1 MTIHGRI
8 VIEYPHIYDK
18 TKKVTVHP
26 EARTNGGKKMHI
38 VRHLEYYSGSKEEK
52 IPDFR
57 PDFPYI
63 ATQVELDHYRG
74 SFVPWHWHKALELFY
89 MERGELRYHTPG
101 GTLVFPAG
109 SGGLVNSNVLHMT
122 EVLSRTGPNIQK
134 IHFFDPVLISGSY
147 DSLIEQKYVT
157 PVTSAAQLEL
167 VPLYPDD
174 PDQADIL
181 RLIRQA
187 FLLDEAGFGY
197 ELRLRDLLSEIWF
210 QLFTHISPVLQEPS
224 APAGSAGDKIK
235 TMMVYVH
242 EHFSEKIAVSDLAAS
257 AYLSERECYRVFRR
271 CLHMTPAEYVTGYRL
286 QIACRMLAEGGEPV
300 TSIGHACGLGS
311 SSYFGKTF
319 RGHLGCT
326 PLEYRRRWQD
336 NDKN

>member
-1 MTIHGRI
+1 M
-8 VIEYPHIYDK
+8 
-18 TKKVTVHP
+18 
-26 EARTNGGKKMHI
+26 
-38 VRHLEYYSGSKEEK
+38 
-52 IPDFR
+52 
-57 PDFPYI
+57 
-63 ATQVELDHYRG
+63 
-74 SFVPWHWHKALELFY
+74 
-89 MERGELRYHTPG
+89 
-101 GTLVFPAG
+101 
-109 SGGLVNSNVLHMT
+109 
-122 EVLSRTGPNIQK
+122 
-134 IHFFDPVLISGSY
+134 
-147 DSLIEQKYVT
+147 
-157 PVTSAAQLEL
+157 
-167 VPLYPDD
+167 PLYPDA

-187 FLLDEAGFGY
+187 FLLDEDGFGY

-210 QLFTHISPVLQEPS
+210 QLLKHISPVLQEPS

-242 EHFSEKIAVSDLAAS
+242 EHFSEKISVSDLAAS
-257 AYLSERECYRVFRR
+257 AYLSERECYRIFRR

>member
-1 MTIHGRI
+1 
-8 VIEYPHIYDK
+8 
-18 TKKVTVHP
+18 
-26 EARTNGGKKMHI
+26 MHI

-52 IPDFR
+52 LPDFR

-63 ATQVELDHYRG
+63 ATQVELDHYKG
-74 SFVPWHWHKALELFY
+74 FFVPWHWHKALELFY
-89 MERGELRYHTPG
+89 MESGELRYHTPG

-157 PVTSAAQLEL
+157 PVTS
-167 VPLYPDD
+167 
-174 PDQADIL
+174 
-181 RLIRQA
+181 
-187 FLLDEAGFGY
+187 
-197 ELRLRDLLSEIWF
+197 
-210 QLFTHISPVLQEPS
+210 
-224 APAGSAGDKIK
+224 
-235 TMMVYVH
+235 
-242 EHFSEKIAVSDLAAS
+242 
-257 AYLSERECYRVFRR
+257 
-271 CLHMTPAEYVTGYRL
+271 
-286 QIACRMLAEGGEPV
+286 
-300 TSIGHACGLGS
+300 IGHACGLGS

-319 RGHLGCT
+319 RSHLGCT

>member
-1 MTIHGRI
+1 
-8 VIEYPHIYDK
+8 
-18 TKKVTVHP
+18 
-26 EARTNGGKKMHI
+26 MHI

-63 ATQVELDHYRG
+63 ATQVELDHYKG
-74 SFVPWHWHKALELFY
+74 FFVPWHWHKALELFY
-89 MERGELRYHTPG
+89 MESGELRYHTPG
-101 GTLVFPAG
+101 KTAVFPAG

-122 EVLSRTGPNIQK
+122 EVLSRIGPNIQR
-134 IHFFDPVLISGSY
+134 IHLFDPVLISGAY

-157 PVTSAAQLEL
+157 PVISAPQLEL
-167 VPLYPDD
+167 ITLYPDD
-174 PDQADIL
+174 PMQADLL
-181 RLIRQA
+181 RLIRQT
-187 FLLDEAGFGY
+187 FLLDENGFGY
-197 ELRLRDLLSEIWF
+197 ELRLRDSLSEIWF
-210 QLFTHISPVLQEPS
+210 QLLKLISPVLQEPS
-224 APAGSAGDKIK
+224 APAGSSEDKIK

-271 CLHMTPAEYVTGYRL
+271 CLHMTPAEYVTSYRL
-286 QIACRMLAEGGEPV
+286 QIACRMLAEGREPV
-300 TSIGHACGLGS
+300 TSVGHACGLGS

-319 RGHLGCT
+319 RQRFGCT
-326 PLEYRRRWQD
+326 PMEYRRRWQD